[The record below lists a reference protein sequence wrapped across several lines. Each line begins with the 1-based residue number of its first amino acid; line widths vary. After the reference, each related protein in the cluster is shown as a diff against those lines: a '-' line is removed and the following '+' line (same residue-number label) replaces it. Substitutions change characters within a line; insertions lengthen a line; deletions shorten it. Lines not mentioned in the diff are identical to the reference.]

1 MWATLG
7 VTLGSLCSC
16 PAAVLSQLSFVS
28 LPPCPALGSPGL
40 SRDIPSRP
48 NRGGD
53 AVQLRL
59 SCGKYPPTP
68 AQQNRRHGTTPE
80 ARLAPTSRSTSGV
93 SLSFLCPQTFPKKLT
108 GTRVNLATAPTHLT
122 PNSLGL

>member
-40 SRDIPSRP
+40 SRDIPNSP

-53 AVQLRL
+53 AVQLRF

-68 AQQNRRHGTTPE
+68 AQQNRRHGTTPMPAWRPRQE
-80 ARLAPTSRSTSGV
+80 ARQGSPSHSSVLRLFQKS
-93 SLSFLCPQTFPKKLT
+93 
-108 GTRVNLATAPTHLT
+108 
-122 PNSLGL
+122 